1 MNFTSEMLTG
11 QTQAHLV
18 PLPSPYASHHKLH
31 RETLSAFQGLQQS
44 AVKAGF
50 DLQPASSFRDFER
63 QRLIWNGKMSGERKV
78 HDDNG
83 CALDFRGC
91 DEWQKI
97 QAILRWSAMPGA
109 SRHHWGSEIDFYDP
123 TRLPA
128 GQALQL
134 EPWEYQA
141 GGYFAD
147 LSAWLMD
154 ALPHFDFYLPFM
166 QNSSKAIGCE
176 PWHISHRAV
185 AECAARQFTP
195 DVLIKSWQH
204 AQVLGKAILC
214 QHLDDIFVQFIL

>member
-1 MNFTSEMLTG
+1 MQFTAEMLTG
-11 QTQAHLV
+11 KSDAHLV
-18 PLPSPYASHHKLH
+18 ALASPYAQHHCVH
-31 RETLSAFQGLQQS
+31 HETLRAFQGLQQS

-63 QRLIWNGKMSGERKV
+63 QRLIWNGKMSGARKV

-83 CALDFRGC
+83 CALDFTGC
-91 DEWQKI
+91 DEWLKI

-128 GQALQL
+128 NQALQL

-147 LSAWLMD
+147 LSAWLEE

-166 QNSSKAIGCE
+166 QKSSKEIGRE
-176 PWHISHRAV
+176 PWHISHLPV
-185 AECAARQFTP
+185 AKVAQAQFTP
-195 DVLIKSWQH
+195 
-204 AQVLGKAILC
+204 QVLADSWAGEEIAGQGTLRA
-214 QHLDDIFVQFIL
+214 HLAEIFERFIL